1 MKSHESNDKNQETI
15 FNDCYLAKKKISSG
29 SFGVVYFGIDLRTNE
44 SVAIKIEKIDG
55 NDDMKSVLKEASILS
70 LLSDVKGVPKLYWA
84 GSKGPVDVMVISLLG
99 KDLTSYLK
107 IFKKFSLKTVVM
119 LGEQLINILES
130 VHNRGVVHRDLK
142 PENILMGKGEYNNQ
156 TYLVDFG
163 ISKVYRDSNGV
174 HIPYRDKKSFIGTTR
189 YASLSA
195 HDGIE
200 ISRKDD
206 LESLL
211 YVLIFL
217 AKGNLPWQNLKVTEN
232 EKTRKV
238 GEMKTKMS
246 AEDLCKEL
254 PEEFVKFLNYVK
266 NLSFKQN
273 PDYVFLKGLFN
284 KIAENNNFKL
294 DYVWDWG
301 LPIKFENNK
310 IIGNSQKRDSLKPS
324 TNNNNSLIKSKD
336 SRQITPDNKNKMKS
350 NNFNFF
356 PHGNDTS
363 LMLVKDLNN
372 DKTKAKSSSNLG
384 NALDNTS
391 DLLKVPDL
399 NKSGDI
405 SNNSSFNLSIN
416 NSSVAIKYPS
426 SFLDFDINE
435 YKTEG
440 IFIELTDV

>member
-1 MKSHESNDKNQETI
+1 MKSHDTNDKNQETI

-29 SFGVVYFGIDLRTNE
+29 SFGVVYFGIDLRTND

-55 NDDMKSVLKEASILS
+55 NDDMKSVLKEASLLS
-70 LLSDVKGVPKLYWA
+70 LLCDVRGVPKLYWA

-119 LGEQLINILES
+119 LGDQLITILES

-142 PENILMGKGEYNNQ
+142 PENILMGKGECNNQ
-156 TYLVDFG
+156 TFLVDFG

-206 LESLL
+206 LESLM

-238 GEMKTKMS
+238 GEMKLKMA
-246 AEDLCKEL
+246 AEDLCKDL

-273 PDYVFLKGLFN
+273 PDYIFLKGLFN
-284 KIAENNNFKL
+284 KIAENNNFKI
-294 DYVWDWG
+294 DYIWDWG
-301 LPIKFENNK
+301 LPIKLENNK
-310 IIGNSQKRDSLKPS
+310 TNTQKRDSLKP
-324 TNNNNSLIKSKD
+324 TNNNNNSLIKSKE
-336 SRQITPDNKNKMKS
+336 NKQAPKMK
-350 NNFNFF
+350 NGNNFF
-356 PHGNDTS
+356 PHGNDAS
-363 LMLVKDLNN
+363 LMLVKDLQQNE
-372 DKTKAKSSSNLG
+372 KKIKSSSNLG
-384 NALDNTS
+384 NMLDNTS
-391 DLLKVPDL
+391 DLLKVPDP

-405 SNNSSFNLSIN
+405 SQNSSFNLSVN
-416 NSSVAIKYPS
+416 NSLALRYPN

-440 IFIELTDV
+440 NK